1 MIEDEIY
8 TPWKIERRTSDKPV
22 AGLTCR
28 VYDDNGNPMA
38 YAEDDFFM
46 TTMVKRVNGYD
57 DLAARL
63 ETTTR
68 ERDALLAAC
77 ETAYAIATGLMTAQ
91 VADSHTAWIAVIGIR
106 ERLGT
111 ALAHEPHGDAGG
123 TPALNRLVEICQ
135 EVLMFIRADDSLLLT
150 DKPWRARYAERI
162 RAVLDA
168 LESESHDDWKA
179 NEGYERLRA
188 ERDALLAACE
198 RGMEA
203 LLEAWSFDGLTAR
216 DARIYAAL
224 RTGIALVKAGRDG

>member
-1 MIEDEIY
+1 MDNPTFESMRDLSLEDRNAALVS
-8 TPWKIERRTSDKPV
+8 WLND
-22 AGLTCR
+22 LTT
-28 VYDDNGNPMA
+28 VY
-38 YAEDDFFM
+38 E
-46 TTMVKRVNGYD
+46 K
-57 DLAARL
+57 AA
-63 ETTTR
+63 R
-68 ERDALLAAC
+68 ERDALSAAC
-77 ETAYAIATGLMTAQ
+77 KEAYAIGARLMTAQ
-91 VADSHTAWIAVIGIR
+91 EADSHAAWRAIIDIR

-123 TPALNRLVEICQ
+123 TPTHDRLVEICQ

-168 LESESHDDWKA
+168 LESESHDNWKA

-188 ERDALLAACE
+188 ERDALLAACK

-203 LLEAWSFDGLTAR
+203 LLDAWSLDEPTVR

-224 RTGIALVKAGRDG
+224 RTGIALTKAGRDE